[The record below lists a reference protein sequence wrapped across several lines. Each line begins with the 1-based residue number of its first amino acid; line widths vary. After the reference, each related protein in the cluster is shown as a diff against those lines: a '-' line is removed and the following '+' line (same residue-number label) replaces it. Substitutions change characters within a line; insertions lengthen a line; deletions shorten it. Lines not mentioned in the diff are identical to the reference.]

1 MKFRVRYKGTGTYV
15 GDYLIGT
22 SGELLRI
29 TFAEDELTNLPEYK
43 TERCD
48 ENYIIERCT
57 GLKDKNGKPIYEGDI
72 VKWTVNN
79 HTTTASVIFDM
90 GSYWM
95 DKGIWNDWYR
105 GEYEIIG
112 NWNENPE
119 LLEDK

>member
-1 MKFRVRYKGTGTYV
+1 MKDRFKFRVWSKEYGYETQHFLDIEDVEESNDNNG
-15 GDYLIGT
+15 IP
-22 SGELLRI
+22 LRNRRKL
-29 TFAEDELTNLPEYK
+29 FVFEQ
-43 TERCD
+43 
-48 ENYIIERCT
+48 CT

-90 GSYWM
+90 GSFWM